1 MRSRSLFVSAGLTSF
16 VSLLLIRGAF
26 SDEPSADLKPDVG
39 KTSVFKTPQD
49 ESIPR
54 VSLEVARD
62 RAKLLHEVYAS
73 TLDVMHQRYFHG
85 DRATVPARAMEDV
98 FSDMRRQYSIE
109 ARWIAAS
116 LRAMNIDHDP
126 DTPFEKQAARE
137 IKSGKTEVEEVR
149 SGYYRRAV
157 AIPLSGGCI
166 NCHSGSLSQSTR
178 KHFAGLVISIPVD
191 ASSDSAESK

>member
-1 MRSRSLFVSAGLTSF
+1 MRSRSFFVSVGF

-26 SDEPSADLKPDVG
+26 SDEPSAD
-39 KTSVFKTPQD
+39 SKTPQ
-49 ESIPR
+49 EASVPG
-54 VSLEVARD
+54 VSLDVARD
-62 RAKLLHEVYAS
+62 RAMLLHEVYAS
-73 TLDVMHQRYFHG
+73 TLNVMHHRYFHG

-98 FSDMRRQYSIE
+98 FSDIQRQYDIE
-109 ARWIAAS
+109 ARWIAAT

-126 DTPFEKQAARE
+126 ETPFEKQAADE

-157 AIPLSGGCI
+157 AIPLSGGCMK
-166 NCHSGSLSQSTR
+166 CHSGSLNQSTR

-191 ASSDSAESK
+191 VGSDSAESK